1 MTAAVEYEVEP
12 LDEATARRTAL
23 RIWQGVAAESFR
35 PRTRMTLREWSDTRR
50 WLSPEANALAAE
62 AQAPVRYSTDLTPY
76 HREIMEAASDPR
88 TEIIVG
94 MLPSQD
100 GKTELVNNFIGRAI
114 DIDPGPMLI
123 LQPTIELGEAWSK
136 DRLAPMLRDTP
147 SLRGKVRDARSRD
160 ADNTILHKKFAGGHL
175 TITGSN
181 APSGLAARPIRDVL
195 VDEVD
200 RCAKSAGTEGDPIR
214 LAFRR
219 ATTFRRGKKFL
230 ISSPTIL
237 DDSRIDAEYRLGTQ
251 EVLEVPCPH
260 CGEYQRLVWGA
271 KLSYGLKWERD
282 EEGHDLPD
290 TAHYVCQA
298 NGCVIEEHQ
307 KGWMIARYRWHA
319 MKPEN
324 GPRRR
329 SFWKNAIASNLVSWR
344 KLVAEWS
351 EIQGKVLELQTFINT
366 VLCEL
371 WDPLS
376 GKSIKLDTLLD
387 RRGVGY
393 PAATSIDDRTVPDAV
408 AFLTRSV
415 DTQDDRLETA
425 VWGWGQGDE
434 AWLIDWEILPGD
446 PSGREPWDALDH
458 RIGRKY
464 TTESGAD
471 LLPLT
476 TFIDSGGHH
485 SKEVYSFTRARQLR
499 NVYAIKGSSTEG
511 APLLGKPTRNNSAR
525 AILFMVGSF
534 SGKEA
539 LTKRLAR
546 ITEPGPGFVHLPA
559 WLDSEQV
566 SQFTRIRLVTP
577 VNKGGRKWVK
587 PKRAWEETGAVEQ
600 PHLYVYAMAAL
611 QRPGAPGLQA
621 LRQLGAIA
629 ADQAALA
636 RAAKEK
642 KGAEPETPDGDDDP
656 NPPTPIGKKRRGGG
670 WATGG
675 GQWGSR

>member
-1 MTAAVEYEVEP
+1 MTAAVEFEPGVVDLAAAHRRAAKIEQRVFAEV
-12 LDEATARRTAL
+12 
-23 RIWQGVAAESFR
+23 FR
-35 PRTRMTLREWSDTRR
+35 PRERMSLREWSDTRR

-62 AQAPVRYSTDLTPY
+62 AHAPVRYSSSLTPY
-76 HREIMEAASDPR
+76 HRDIMDAISDPR

-100 GKTELVNNFIGRAI
+100 GKTELINNFVGRAI
-114 DIDPGPMLI
+114 DLDPGPMLI
-123 LQPTIELGEAWSK
+123 LQPTIELGESWSK

-147 SLRGKVRDARSRD
+147 ALRGKVRDARSRD

-175 TITGSN
+175 TVTGSN

-271 KLSYGLKWERD
+271 KLTYGLKWDRD
-282 EEGHDLPD
+282 SEGRDLPD
-290 TAHYVCQA
+290 TAHYVCIA
-298 NGCVIEEHQ
+298 NGCVIEEHH
-307 KGWMIARYRWHA
+307 KAWMIERYRWHA
-319 MKPEN
+319 QKPEH

-329 SFWKNAIASNLVSWR
+329 SFFKNALASNLVSWR
-344 KLVAEWS
+344 KLVAEWG

-376 GKSIKLDTLLD
+376 GKSIKLDSLLD

-393 PAATSIDDRTVPDAV
+393 PAMKDENDRTVPDGV
-408 AFLTRSV
+408 AYLTRSV
-415 DTQDDRLETA
+415 DTQDDRLESA
-425 VWGWGQGDE
+425 VWGFGE
-434 AWLIDWEILPGD
+434 KEESWLVDWEILPGD
-446 PSGREPWDALDH
+446 PSTQEPWKALDTL
-458 RIGRKY
+458 IGKTYR
-464 TTESGAD
+464 TESGAD
-471 LLPLT
+471 LRPLT

-485 SKEVYSFTRARQLR
+485 SKEVYGFTRSRQMR

-511 APLLGKPTRNNSAR
+511 SPLLGKPTRNNAAR
-525 AILFMVGSF
+525 AILYMVGSF
-534 SGKEA
+534 SGKES
-539 LTKRLAR
+539 LTRRLAR
-546 ITEPGPGFVHLPA
+546 VTEPGPGFVHLPA
-559 WLDSEQV
+559 WLDTEQV
-566 SQFTRIRLVTP
+566 TQFTRMRLVTP
-577 VNKGGRKWVK
+577 INKGGRKWVK

-600 PHLYVYAMAAL
+600 FILYVYALAAL
-611 QRPGAPGLQA
+611 NRPNAPGPVA
-621 LRQLGAIA
+621 LRDLGKRAKE
-629 ADQAALA
+629 QAAKA
-636 RAAKEK
+636 RAGAEK
-642 KGAEPETPDGDDDP
+642 KESEPVNPDDDDP
-656 NPPTPIGKKRRGGG
+656 NPPTPIGSKRISKWAGGDG
-670 WATGG
+670 K
-675 GQWGSR
+675 WGAR